1 MNLLEPTAAAALVVV
16 VALLLWAV
24 LLYRRAAPRVAAVD
38 ETLDTVQAWPPQA
51 VRVMTLYERKA
62 YEIVRRAMPGHV
74 VLAQVPLSRFV
85 SVPTRYPYAQWL
97 QRAGR
102 LGVDLLICDTSS
114 RALAAI
120 EVRTHDESARSAK
133 RHQRLVEVLR
143 AAGVTVHEWDED
155 NLPTVA
161 LARELLSPRAADV
174 AETEEGE
181 EDDHVSPS
189 GQARIPV
196 ADIQEILEI
205 GDGTDYGQFEPVPSG
220 FFEDEDPRL
229 SRHAA

>member
-1 MNLLEPTAAAALVVV
+1 MNLFEPTAAAALVVV
-16 VALLLWAV
+16 VALLLWA
-24 LLYRRAAPRVAAVD
+24 LLLHRRAAPRIAAAD

-102 LGVDLLICDTSS
+102 LGVDLLVCDMSS

-120 EVRTHDESARSAK
+120 EIRTHDESTRSAK

-161 LARELLSPRAADV
+161 LARELLSPKAV
-174 AETEEGE
+174 GPAEA
-181 EDDHVSPS
+181 EDEATPVSPS
-189 GQARIPV
+189 GQARLPV

-205 GDGTDYGQFEPVPSG
+205 GDTTDYGQFEPVPSG

-229 SRHAA
+229 SRQAA